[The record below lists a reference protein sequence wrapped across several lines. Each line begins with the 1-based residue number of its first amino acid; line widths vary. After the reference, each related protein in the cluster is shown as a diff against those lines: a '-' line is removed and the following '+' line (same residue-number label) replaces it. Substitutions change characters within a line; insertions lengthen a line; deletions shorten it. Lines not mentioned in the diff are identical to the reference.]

1 MIEALHMKTKIRR
14 SGDSFW
20 IDKHKNS
27 MIASNKWRQD
37 LILRNLFYEQEIQQI
52 KEKLDDAHKALSHK
66 RKAFTF
72 QSLTENISHQFE
84 DLHFFQQSANDLRII
99 KRPACA

>member
-1 MIEALHMKTKIRR
+1 MKTKVRR

-20 IDKHKNS
+20 IDRHKNS

-72 QSLTENISHQFE
+72 HSQPMTYESSSDQHVRRSSQPPKKPF
-84 DLHFFQQSANDLRII
+84 DPSD
-99 KRPACA
+99 